1 MKLPTTAAVRSA
13 CKFRVSFEKTK
24 SVNLN
29 KNSRTFVNWVEVK
42 NKCKCKTEDV
52 KYV

>member
-1 MKLPTTAAVRSA
+1 MKLPTAAAVWYA

-29 KNSRTFVNWVEVK
+29 NRTFVNWVEVK
-42 NKCKCKTEDV
+42 NECKTENV